1 MSPKEALDIIFQSS
15 IFSSS
20 DQADRRLG
28 SPLRISVAVQ
38 VERNLLQNKENLFE
52 AHHSLSGSLHGAM
65 SGEGSQGRETP
76 QGQDGAE
83 NGMP

>member
-1 MSPKEALDIIFQSS
+1 M
-15 IFSSS
+15 
-20 DQADRRLG
+20 
-28 SPLRISVAVQ
+28 Q